1 MNNVF
6 ATPFPSKELLY
17 ILRKIHNRLDDLDA
31 PDSTFE
37 HPRSS
42 TSKLLFGAFVPL
54 GLVSFFFILFWAK
67 PFDP

>member
-1 MNNVF
+1 MF
-6 ATPFPSKELLY
+6 LRPFFPSKELLY

-31 PDSTFE
+31 SDLTFE

-54 GLVSFFFILFWAK
+54 GLVFYSLLGQAI
-67 PFDP
+67 